1 MEVNNCIIKSKTI
14 PDGNELK
21 LFQNQI
27 QFHLDYKMKILDI
40 IKSQK
45 SLHFMDNK
53 KEDNISKNLDKNIKD
68 LEDLNNMCNRDIEKL
83 KQYLT
88 YLDPKNREIIS
99 QESIIINE
107 KSFIVPKCY
116 DKDFDPKLVTS
127 DEDINKFIEQ
137 MKITFEEIGKKIIEL
152 IKVYKEENKLTSLKN
167 AEIKELQQLKG
178 KYKTA
183 KKQLEEFNGKNSNFK

>member
-1 MEVNNCIIKSKTI
+1 
-14 PDGNELK
+14 
-21 LFQNQI
+21 
-27 QFHLDYKMKILDI
+27 MKILDI